1 MRNPFSLQ
9 SMSKFILKLPEIGK
23 PISTKAP
30 VCSASEGSQNW
41 GMHVCSECGES
52 FMRKSQL
59 TKRERTHRGE
69 KPHGCSTY
77 GKAHTT
83 KSRFTGHEK
92 IHTGEKPIGEYGK
105 ACYRKSEVI
114 IHERNGRGENPIEAV
129 NVAELCS
136 LNDISFYFR
145 KLIP

>member
-9 SMSKFILKLPEIGK
+9 SISKFILKLPEIGK

-52 FMRKSQL
+52 FIRKSQL
-59 TKRERTHRGE
+59 TKRERIHRGE

-83 KSRFTGHEK
+83 KSRLTGHEK

-105 ACYRKSEVI
+105 ACYRKSE
-114 IHERNGRGENPIEAV
+114 
-129 NVAELCS
+129 S
-136 LNDISFYFR
+136 LYTR
-145 KLIP
+145 EMEKEKTPLRH